1 MIKKITKPINYK
13 LEIINSVGFL
23 ASSLSNI
30 VEDHSE
36 GTHKTKWKYRHDNK
50 KCENFKIKCKYCECY
65 LEYINAKDD
74 LLIFKCLS
82 CNENYKKKWRKLKA
96 IY

>member
-36 GTHKTKWKYRHDNK
+36 GTHKTK
-50 KCENFKIKCKYCECY
+50 
-65 LEYINAKDD
+65 
-74 LLIFKCLS
+74 
-82 CNENYKKKWRKLKA
+82 
-96 IY
+96 